1 MRGSDAERRMTSLEF
16 AILRELVRVHT
27 LYAELGRR
35 SIMDQKSGTRTD
47 GAGTS
52 TTRVVHVAGTE
63 Y

>member
-16 AILRELVRVHT
+16 AILRELFHVHT

-35 SIMDQKSGTRTD
+35 SIMDQKSGTRTC
-47 GAGTS
+47 GTGTG
-52 TTRVVHVAGTE
+52 TTRAVHAAGTE